1 MEERSNIF
9 QNADISIISLSQ
21 KSKVFAFSQVPL
33 TVAELARTTFA
44 VPTTV
49 EDLVSSNLVSSSNL
63 DNNNDNISSNCN
75 LSTSSNLLLT
85 TANNNNNNS
94 EATTPL
100 TINTTDGT
108 NEELSTKNENRSS
121 GSLDSLARSMKLE
134 PVVTSLPPLP
144 RSLPPNLPKKSNSG
158 ILREEEIIAFMDPV
172 SKALFRIS
180 CRLNIFPG

>member
-9 QNADISIISLSQ
+9 QNADLSIISLSQ
-21 KSKVFAFSQVPL
+21 ALVFAFSQVPL
-33 TVAELARTTFA
+33 TVAELARSTFA

-49 EDLVSSNLVSSSNL
+49 EDLVSSNFVSSGNL

-85 TANNNNNNS
+85 TANNNS

-172 SKALFRIS
+172 NKALFRIS

>member
-9 QNADISIISLSQ
+9 QNADLSIISLSQ
-21 KSKVFAFSQVPL
+21 ALVFAFSQVPL
-33 TVAELARTTFA
+33 TVAELARSTFA

-75 LSTSSNLLLT
+75 LSTSSNLLLA
-85 TANNNNNNS
+85 TANNNKNNKS

-158 ILREEEIIAFMDPV
+158 ILREEEVIAFMDPV
-172 SKALFRIS
+172 SRALFRIS